1 MFFKSDRQGGAKSFS
16 GQNVVV
22 APDTFV
28 NNFGKILAPRAPD
41 AVFDINSLIPK
52 FLYAGESAET

>member
-1 MFFKSDRQGGAKSFS
+1 L
-16 GQNVVV
+16 
-22 APDTFV
+22 APETFV

-41 AVFDINSLIPK
+41 AVFDIGSLIPK